1 MTRRSKLVSLAALA
15 ALTTVA
21 LVASATLKSIGTAQV
36 GFLAIGPAGLKI
48 NGHSRDL
55 SASEKDGKLTVV
67 APLTHLKTGIS
78 LRDRHLRGYLETD
91 KHPNATLTVQ
101 RSKLKIPADHNV
113 AHGSA
118 VGRFTMHGVTKP
130 VTFRY
135 LAKRTGSD
143 YHVQGL
149 THIDIRDFGVE
160 VPCYL
165 GVCVH
170 PDVKIKVKFK
180 LRETK

>member
-1 MTRRSKLVSLAALA
+1 MDHRLKLLSLATLTALGS
-15 ALTTVA
+15 VA
-21 LVASATLKSIGTAQV
+21 LVASARLNSIGAAEV
-36 GFLAIGPAGLKI
+36 GFLAVGPAGLKI
-48 NGHSRDL
+48 NGHSDKL
-55 SASEKDGKLTVV
+55 SASEKDGKLSVV

-78 LRDRHLRGYLETD
+78 LRDGHLRHYLDTE
-91 KHPNATLTVQ
+91 KYSNATLSVE
-101 RSKLKIPADHNV
+101 RSKLETPADNQV
-113 AHGSA
+113 AQGSA

-130 VTFRY
+130 VKFRY
-135 LAKRTGSD
+135 RAKRTGSD

-149 THIDIRDFGVE
+149 TQIDIRDFGVE

-180 LRETK
+180 LRETH